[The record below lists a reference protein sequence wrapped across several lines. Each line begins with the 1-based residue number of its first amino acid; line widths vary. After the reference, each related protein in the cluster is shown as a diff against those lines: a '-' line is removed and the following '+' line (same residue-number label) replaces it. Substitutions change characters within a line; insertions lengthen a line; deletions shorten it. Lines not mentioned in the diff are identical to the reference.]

1 MAYRV
6 ETANPPFLE
15 SIGGGHYLRGPIL
28 SIAKTK
34 EKQAFLQRNTA
45 RKNRGVPHARWD
57 ASISL
62 LDSRDSPL
70 TPVRQF

>member
-6 ETANPPFLE
+6 GTANPPFLE

-34 EKQAFLQRNTA
+34 EKQAFFLPRPY
-45 RKNRGVPHARWD
+45 RKSRGVPHARWD

-70 TPVRQF
+70 TPVRQ